1 LERREEAEI
10 GRRRFLA
17 YIGTAIAGFLAA
29 VLAVPVLGSFISPA
43 LARKTQAPWAK
54 LGPVDAFVPGQPRA
68 VPFYL
73 VRKDG
78 WVETREPKV
87 VWVVRREGEEFS
99 CFNARCTHL
108 GCIVDWNDSGMAG
121 KMGWNFYSPCHG
133 GVFDIEGRV
142 ITGPP
147 PRPLDALNYKVEKGE
162 LWVDYQDFRLGIPE
176 KVPL

>member
-1 LERREEAEI
+1 MEEGGEI
-10 GRRRFLA
+10 GRRGFLA
-17 YIGTAIAGFLAA
+17 YIAAAIGGLITT
-29 VLAVPVLGSFISPA
+29 VLAVPVLGSLISPA
-43 LARKTQAPWAK
+43 LGRSTGAQWVR
-54 LGPVDAFVPGQPRA
+54 LGPVGSFAPREPQL

-87 VWVVRREGEEFS
+87 VWVVRREGEAFS

-108 GCIVDWNDSGMAG
+108 GCIVDWSDSGMAG

-133 GVFDIEGRV
+133 GVFDIQGRV

-147 PRPLDALNYKVEKGE
+147 PRPLDTLSYKVEKGE
-162 LWVDYQDFRLGIPE
+162 LWVEYQDFRLGIPD